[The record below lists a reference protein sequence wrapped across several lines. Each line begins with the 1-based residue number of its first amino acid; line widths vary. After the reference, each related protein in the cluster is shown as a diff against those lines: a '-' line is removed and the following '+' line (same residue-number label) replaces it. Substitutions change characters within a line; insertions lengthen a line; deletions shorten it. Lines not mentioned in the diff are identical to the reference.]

1 MNRFDLNR
9 IAAVVL
15 STLLVVT
22 GAGIVSNAVLD
33 GPPSGD
39 ADSTLS
45 NTVATP
51 LAAPAA
57 PAATVARTEI
67 SAPPAPLQD
76 EELTLATLL
85 AQADPARGARAAIKC
100 RACHNFVPGGSSRAG
115 PGLYDIIDRP
125 VGASEKFG
133 YSTAMKAHAG
143 TGAKWTYEELD
154 RFITNPKK
162 YIPGTT
168 MSFAGLAKPTERAD
182 IIAYLRTLSPSPVPL
197 PASDDTP
204 AP

>member
-22 GAGIVSNAVLD
+22 GAGIISNAVLD
-33 GPPSGD
+33 GPSSGD
-39 ADSTLS
+39 DDSTLS
-45 NTVATP
+45 NTVAAP
-51 LAAPAA
+51 VAPAA
-57 PAATVARTEI
+57 PATTVAQPAVN
-67 SAPPAPLQD
+67 APPAPLQD

-85 AQADPARGARAAIKC
+85 ARADPARGARAAIKC

-133 YSTAMKAHAG
+133 YSTAMRAHAG
-143 TGAKWTYEELD
+143 TGATWTYEELD